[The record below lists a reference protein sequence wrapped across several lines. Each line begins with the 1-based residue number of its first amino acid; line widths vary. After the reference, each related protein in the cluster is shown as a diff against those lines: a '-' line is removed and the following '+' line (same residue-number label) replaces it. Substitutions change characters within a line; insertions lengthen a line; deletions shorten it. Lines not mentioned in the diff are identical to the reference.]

1 MYEVGQLIYTIIEDK
16 HKVMPLKISEQ
27 VITKTL
33 EGEKTVY
40 KAILPGSSKKVIL
53 SKLSNVWTDVREVKK
68 HMLENASKA
77 IDNMLIETEHIQKKY
92 FLDQELIDAC
102 KDDSKKDIIDSD
114 VGDNNNNSIKID
126 LGGGQVG
133 NLKINNL
140 EMDQKKNE
148 EKHIASWRI

>member
-53 SKLSNVWTDVREVKK
+53 SKLSNVWTDVEDVKK
-68 HMLENASKA
+68 YMLENASKA
-77 IDNMLIETEHIQKKY
+77 IDNMLVETNNIKNKY

-102 KDDSKKDIIDSD
+102 KEDSKQDIIDSD
-114 VGDNNNNSIKID
+114 VGAEKTIKVN
-126 LGGGQVG
+126 LGDGQIG
-133 NLKINNL
+133 NLKINNQEL
-140 EMDQKKNE
+140 DQKKNE
-148 EKHIASWRI
+148 KSITS

>member
-27 VITKTL
+27 VTTKTL

-40 KAILPGSSKKVIL
+40 KAILPGSNKKVIL
-53 SKLSNVWTDVREVKK
+53 SKLSNVWTDIESVKS

-77 IDNMLIETEHIQKKY
+77 IDNMLLETDKIKNKY

-102 KDDSKKDIIDSD
+102 KEDPKEDIIDKEIVD
-114 VGDNNNNSIKID
+114 DGTIKVD
-126 LGGGQVG
+126 LGNGQFG
-133 NLKINNL
+133 NLKINNQEL
-140 EMDQKKNE
+140 DQKKNE
-148 EKHIASWRI
+148 ENITS